1 MGFPYT
7 QGLASR
13 AHVRQITLVLGT
25 CLLAGWIIGG
35 NMRAAGE
42 PAPNPTPTF
51 KQYCFT
57 CHGNGAAMGGISLE
71 QLTAKVSVGHDFQA
85 WEKVAAALESGRM
98 PPKGMPQ
105 PSDTDRQ
112 HAAAW
117 IRAEMEAFARKNAGD
132 PGRVTVRRLTSGEYD
147 YAVQDLTGY
156 NLEVGVDATSDSVG
170 GEGFSN
176 FGDVQFMQD
185 ANLERYL
192 EAAKLVADHAVIGA
206 GPVEFYSDPGK
217 TGLELSAVHRIQE
230 IYHANGFRTVSGEGG
245 RPFGLEKYGKA
256 FYVAWRYRHRKALGE
271 PQTTDDRLARKRGGR
286 HARFRRAHLQGDEH
300 ARLGVS
306 FVGSGGP
313 VEATPGPG
321 RPECRGNTR
330 HGTKSL

>member
-7 QGLASR
+7 RGLASR
-13 AHVRQITLVLGT
+13 AHVRQITLLLSTLLLG
-25 CLLAGWIIGG
+25 AWIIGG

-57 CHGNGAAMGGISLE
+57 CHGNGAAMGGISLDK
-71 QLTAKVSVGHDFQA
+71 LTAKASVGQDFQA
-85 WEKVAAALESGRM
+85 WEKVVAALESGRM

-105 PSDTDRQ
+105 PSDADRH

-117 IRAEMEAFARKNAGD
+117 IRAEMEAFAKKNAGD
-132 PGRVTVRRLTSGEYD
+132 PGRVTVRRLTSGEYA
-147 YAVQDLTGY
+147 YAVEDLTGY

-245 RPFGLEKYGKA
+245 RPFGLERYGKA
-256 FYVAWRYRHRKALGE
+256 FYAAWRFRHRKALGLPE
-271 PQTTDDRLARKRGGR
+271 TTTIASLANQE
-286 HARFRRAHLQGDEH
+286 AVTPAFARAHL
-300 ARLGVS
+300 
-306 FVGSGGP
+306 
-313 VEATPGPG
+313 
-321 RPECRGNTR
+321 
-330 HGTKSL
+330 